1 LNSLVVGV
9 IWIPVSSI
17 KVVWVQIIL
26 IWSSLKKFMKIV
38 FLDIVFHDRYFYLV
52 IFTEPKQ

>member
-26 IWSSLKKFMKIV
+26 IWSSLKSLWI
-38 FLDIVFHDRYFYLV
+38 
-52 IFTEPKQ
+52 